1 MKKHTLLQR
10 LLPLAMLAAM
20 LLTAV
25 PAAAA
30 FRDTAGH
37 WAEKTLNEWQD
48 KGFIDGCGDG
58 SFQPDGTM
66 TRAELAKL
74 VNRTM
79 GFTAESEISFSDVT
93 ERDWFH
99 AEVAKA
105 VTAGY
110 AQGSG
115 GLFRPNQPVT
125 RAEAAAMLAR
135 AAGLAA
141 NEERADAFAD
151 AASIPARARGSVG
164 AAAEAGY
171 MTGYPNG
178 AFGALDP
185 ITRAEAVVTLDRV
198 RRSAQKTVIEQAGTT
213 LENETIPGDLV
224 IAESVGEGNVTLKN
238 VTVLGSVIVKGGG
251 ANSIY
256 FDNVRVGGTV
266 RLEKEGV
273 HLRLR
278 GDTALERV
286 EIGLPCRITRDS
298 TFKGTLG
305 ALVIDLEKTS
315 NQKIQIEVPAKLVE
329 LLSRANV
336 ALNADVET
344 LRIDRDAEGAQL
356 DIKRGVTVGELS
368 IDARVAL
375 TGSGLVVSLVVS
387 VSGVTVS
394 GSLTVEKTGTEGGAK
409 APTTSGGSSSGGSSG
424 GSYVSVKIV
433 TGAAAVPDVAVDYG
447 TSEADA
453 MGRLPGTITLNVTEN
468 GTAGTVEAAV
478 RWVLD
483 RAYSK
488 DPRMDTVYTATGT
501 VTIPDGYTYD
511 GTLTV
516 TASLTVTADPE
527 NVVVGISEVAGLEL
541 PYGAQESDV
550 QLPAQVT
557 VKIKNGDTERA
568 DVTWTLE
575 GEWASPGVNTFMG
588 TVDMPIDQYYNGERT
603 ADITT
608 TVTVV
613 ESGVTPKTKAV
624 VDHVPLRLTSIDYAS
639 TGELVL
645 AAARQGLPT
654 NVLLKCEDGSYIEV
668 AVRPDDW
675 EFTQTPYVPTSGKNQ
690 TVSFTENAALP
701 EGYAYDGGTSPV
713 RCYVEVKALNT
724 AALEGA
730 LAAAKTQLDTL
741 TEDQD
746 VALADSTKIYVAP
759 NGTRADSVPKGVKF
773 IELSQTATLKDAYAA
788 AQSKTVS
795 DFASQE
801 ECDQLARELQE
812 ASDAFAAIV
821 PNVGTLY
828 TNAMILEAVKNG
840 NVINPQYSSEFAYS
854 AEMQP
859 LRKDYTYWLYGSR
872 WTVPGSNVT
881 VSIDWSFSGDGAR
894 YLALA
899 PDGGRNHKGNWYSYG
914 VKVTGQPNEPKE
926 VRFIA
931 TVKDFYGNVIGTLGE
946 NGEYT
951 ATIGAPI
958 QVDTNADV
966 AAPKMTS
973 TIANNISLRV
983 PLTGSEYI
991 TGVDTSEITIKGN
1004 EDPTTAPLS
1013 INKAFLTAG
1022 EICTVNRYGLFVPVT
1037 ASCGTMALKPVQTNS
1052 DGTPKLNYSTGKIRI
1067 TIKPEA
1073 LTVNEAS
1080 GWYAPDE
1087 ALEYTA
1093 DVWCCNPA
1101 VTVMT
1106 QSASSG
1112 RNVTV
1117 QIEYAYRK
1125 FSGAVVY
1132 TPIDYRTNSERRTP
1146 GASAAEGE
1154 AYVHFG
1160 ADDWQDGLE
1169 KDCITCTKNVSL
1181 DLNRTYYVWCNFSG
1195 DSDGDLN
1202 TPGNWINTGMT
1213 IQ

>member
-20 LLTAV
+20 LLSAV

-37 WAEKTLNEWQD
+37 WAEKTLDEWQD
-48 KGFIDGCGDG
+48 EGLIDGYGDG
-58 SFQPDGTM
+58 SFQPNGTM
-66 TRAELAKL
+66 TRAEFIKL
-74 VNRTM
+74 VNRTL

-141 NEERADAFAD
+141 KEERADAFAD
-151 AASIPARARGSVG
+151 AASIPAWAKGSVG

-171 MTGYPNG
+171 MTGYPDG
-178 AFGALDP
+178 TFGALGS

-213 LENETIPGDLV
+213 LENETVLGDLV

-251 ANSIY
+251 ANSVY
-256 FDNVRVGGTV
+256 FDGVRVGGTV
-266 RLEKEGV
+266 RLQKVNV
-273 HLRLR
+273 HLRLI
-278 GDTALERV
+278 GNTALDRV
-286 EIGLPCRITRDS
+286 EIGLPCRITQDS
-298 TFKGTLG
+298 TFKGALG
-305 ALVIDLEKTS
+305 TLVIDLAKAS

-344 LRIDRDAEGAQL
+344 LQIGKDAEGTQL

-424 GSYVSVKIV
+424 GSYVPVKIV
-433 TGAAAVPDVAVDYG
+433 TGAEPVADVAVDYG

-453 MGRLPGTITLNVTEN
+453 MGRLPGTVTLNVTEN

-478 RWVLD
+478 RWALD
-483 RAYSK
+483 RAYSE

-516 TASLTVTADPE
+516 TASLTVTANPE
-527 NVVVGISEVAGLEL
+527 NVVVGILEVAGLEL

-557 VKIKNGDTERA
+557 VKIKNGHTERA
-568 DVTWTLE
+568 DVRWTLD
-575 GEWASPGVNTFMG
+575 GEWTSPGVNTFMG
-588 TVDMPIDQYYNGERT
+588 TVSMPPFQYYNGEMN
-603 ADITT
+603 ADIKT

-613 ESGVTPKTKAV
+613 ADGATPKTKAV
-624 VDHVPLRLTSIDYAS
+624 VDYVPLALTSIGYMRVE
-639 TGELVL
+639 TLVL
-645 AAARQGLPT
+645 EAARQRLPAD
-654 NVLLKCEDGSYIEV
+654 VLLRCEDDSYIEV
-668 AVRPDDW
+668 VVRPDDL
-675 EFTQTPYVPTSGKNQ
+675 EFTKLPYAPTPGENQ
-690 TVSFTENAALP
+690 TVSFTGNAALP
-701 EGYAYDGGTSPV
+701 AGYAYAGGTSPV
-713 RCYVEVKALNT
+713 RCHLEVKALDT
-724 AALEGA
+724 AALDSA

-741 TEDQD
+741 TDSEDA
-746 VALADSTKIYVAP
+746 ALADNAKILVAAD
-759 NGTRADSVPKGVKF
+759 GTTPDRVPKGVKF
-773 IELSQTATLKDAYAA
+773 IERSQTATLKDAYAA
-788 AQSKTVS
+788 AQSKQNSGSFT
-795 DFASQE
+795 SQT
-801 ECDQLARELQE
+801 ECDQTAQELQE

-828 TNAMILEAVKNG
+828 TNVMILEAVKNG
-840 NVINPQYSSEFAYS
+840 DAVNPQYSSEFAYS

-859 LRKDYTYWLYGSR
+859 LRKDYTYCLYGSS
-872 WTVPGSNVT
+872 WTVPDSDVT
-881 VSIDWSFSGDGAR
+881 VSIDWSFRGDGAQ

-899 PDGGRNHKGNWYSYG
+899 PDGGYDHNTYMHGYG
-914 VKVTGQPNEPKE
+914 VTVTRQPDEPTE
-926 VRFIA
+926 VRFVA

-946 NGEYT
+946 NGEY
-951 ATIGAPI
+951 AAIIGAPMRVSDDQPSAPRFASGANATGEI
-958 QVDTNADV
+958 YLNLEGAAAITAVDASKISIVGRQGDAAYPNIFQITGPRITGGAKSLNGVCLNASLSTAQLAQSVRPTGSGADPTHAV
-966 AAPKMTS
+966 GKVTVTIPKEALTLDGS
-973 TIANNISLRV
+973 KGWYLDADLTREVDIWLCNPQLSVNTQADTGGDTTHRNIS
-983 PLTGSEYI
+983 
-991 TGVDTSEITIKGN
+991 
-1004 EDPTTAPLS
+1004 
-1013 INKAFLTAG
+1013 
-1022 EICTVNRYGLFVPVT
+1022 VT
-1037 ASCGTMALKPVQTNS
+1037 AKYIGDAPVQVAYTQTSIEPDVNDPGKDANVRVWVTLLPSQAETGS
-1052 DGTPKLNYSTGKIRI
+1052 DGTKTYS
-1067 TIKPEA
+1067 
-1073 LTVNEAS
+1073 
-1080 GWYAPDE
+1080 
-1087 ALEYTA
+1087 
-1093 DVWCCNPA
+1093 
-1101 VTVMT
+1101 
-1106 QSASSG
+1106 
-1112 RNVTV
+1112 
-1117 QIEYAYRK
+1117 
-1125 FSGAVVY
+1125 VY
-1132 TPIDYRTNSERRTP
+1132 
-1146 GASAAEGE
+1146 
-1154 AYVHFG
+1154 
-1160 ADDWQDGLE
+1160 
-1169 KDCITCTKNVSL
+1169 NVSGFG
-1181 DLNRTYYVWCNFSG
+1181 DDGDYYVWCRAWEGAAGMWLYTYSFKVG
-1195 DSDGDLN
+1195 GQE
-1202 TPGNWINTGMT
+1202 TG
-1213 IQ
+1213 

>member
-20 LLTAV
+20 LLSAV

-37 WAEKTLNEWQD
+37 WAEKTLDEWQD
-48 KGFIDGCGDG
+48 EGLIDGYGDG
-58 SFQPDGTM
+58 SFQPNGTV
-66 TRAELAKL
+66 TRAEFAKL

-99 AEVAKA
+99 AEVARA
-105 VTAGY
+105 VAAGY
-110 AQGSG
+110 ARGSG

-141 NEERADAFAD
+141 KEERADAFAD
-151 AASIPARARGSVG
+151 AASIPAWARGSVG

-171 MTGYPNG
+171 MTGYPDG
-178 AFGALDP
+178 TFGALGS

-213 LENETIPGDLV
+213 LENETVLGDLV

-256 FDNVRVGGTV
+256 FDGVRVGGTV
-266 RLEKEGV
+266 RLQKVNV
-273 HLRLR
+273 HLRLI
-278 GDTALERV
+278 GNTALERV
-286 EIGLPCRITRDS
+286 EIGLPCRITQDS
-298 TFKGTLG
+298 TFKGALG
-305 ALVIDLEKTS
+305 ALVIDLAKESAKE
-315 NQKIQIEVPAKLVE
+315 IQIGVPAKRVE

-409 APTTSGGSSSGGSSG
+409 APTTSGGSSGGSSS
-424 GSYVSVKIV
+424 GSYVPVKIV

-453 MGRLPGTITLNVTEN
+453 MGRLPGTVTLNVTEN

-478 RWVLD
+478 RWALD
-483 RAYSK
+483 RAYSEA
-488 DPRMDTVYTATGT
+488 PRMDTVYTATGT

-516 TASLTVTADPE
+516 TASLTVTANPE
-527 NVVVGISEVAGLEL
+527 NVVVGILEVAGLEL

-557 VKIKNGDTERA
+557 VKIKNGHTERA
-568 DVTWTLE
+568 DVRWTLD
-575 GEWASPGVNTFMG
+575 GEWTSPGVNTFMG
-588 TVDMPIDQYYNGERT
+588 TVSMPPFQYYNGEMN
-603 ADITT
+603 ADIKT

-613 ESGVTPKTKAV
+613 ADGATPKTKAV
-624 VDHVPLRLTSIDYAS
+624 VDYVPLALTSIGYMRAE
-639 TGELVL
+639 TLVL
-645 AAARQGLPT
+645 EAARQRLPAD
-654 NVLLKCEDGSYIEV
+654 VLLRCEDDSYIEV
-668 AVRPDDW
+668 VVRPDDL
-675 EFTQTPYVPTSGKNQ
+675 EFTKLPYAPTPGENQ
-690 TVSFTENAALP
+690 TVSFTGNAALP
-701 EGYAYDGGTSPV
+701 AGYAYAGGTSPV
-713 RCYVEVKALNT
+713 RCHLEVKALDT
-724 AALEGA
+724 AALDNA

-741 TEDQD
+741 TDSEDA
-746 VALADSTKIYVAP
+746 ALADSEKIFVAA
-759 NGTRADSVPKGVKF
+759 NGVTADSVTKGVKF
-773 IELSQTATLKDAYAA
+773 IERSQTAALKDAYDA
-788 AQSKTVS
+788 AQSKQNSGSFT
-795 DFASQE
+795 SQT
-801 ECDQLARELQE
+801 ECDQTAQELQE

-840 NVINPQYSSEFAYS
+840 GAVNPQYNSEFAYS

-859 LRKDYTYWLYGSR
+859 LRKDYTYWLYRSS
-872 WTVPGSNVT
+872 WTVPDSNVM
-881 VSIDWSFSGDGAR
+881 VSIDWSVSGDGAQ
-894 YLALA
+894 YLAFA
-899 PDGGRNHKGNWYSYG
+899 PEGGHDHKNNMHSYG
-914 VKVTGQPNEPKE
+914 VTVMRQPDEPTE
-926 VRFIA
+926 VRFVA
-931 TVKDFYGNVIGTLGE
+931 TVKDYYGNEIGKLGE
-946 NGEYT
+946 NGEY
-951 ATIGAPI
+951 AAIIGAPI
-958 QVDTNADV
+958 RVDTSAPVV
-966 AAPKMTS
+966 APRITS
-973 TIANNISLRV
+973 VKNNDISVRV
-983 PLTGSEYI
+983 PLTGGVYI
-991 TGVDTSEITIKGN
+991 TGADTSLVAVQRIQHDVVSISN
-1004 EDPTTAPLS
+1004 ASMTANGS
-1013 INKAFLTAG
+1013 WTA
-1022 EICTVNRYGLFVPVT
+1022 NDYGLFLPVT
-1037 ASCGTMALKPVQTNS
+1037 ATCGAMEVKLAPVDSGGGVMN
-1052 DGTPKLNYSTGKIRI
+1052 LVYSVGQIKI
-1067 TIKPEA
+1067 TIPRGA
-1073 LTVNEAS
+1073 LTVDESS

-1106 QSASSG
+1106 QGASSG

-1117 QIEYAYRK
+1117 RIEYAYRK

-1132 TPIDYRTNSERRTP
+1132 TPIDYRTNSERSTP
-1146 GASAAEGE
+1146 DATAAEGE
-1154 AYVHFG
+1154 AYVLFG

-1169 KDCITCTKNVSL
+1169 RDCITCTKNVSL
-1181 DLNRTYYVWCNFSG
+1181 GLKQTYYVWCNFSG
-1195 DSDGDLN
+1195 DSYGDLN

>member
-20 LLTAV
+20 LLSAV
-25 PAAAA
+25 HAAAA

-37 WAEKTLNEWQD
+37 WAEKTLDEWQD
-48 KGFIDGCGDG
+48 EGLIDGYGDG
-58 SFQPDGTM
+58 SFQPNGTV
-66 TRAELAKL
+66 TRAEFAKL
-74 VNRTM
+74 VNRTL

-105 VTAGY
+105 VAAGY

-115 GLFRPNQPVT
+115 GLFRPNQPGP

-141 NEERADAFAD
+141 KEERADAFAD
-151 AASIPARARGSVG
+151 AASIPAWARGSVG

-171 MTGYPNG
+171 MTGYPDG
-178 AFGALDP
+178 TFGALGS

-213 LENETIPGDLV
+213 LENETVLGDLV

-256 FDNVRVGGTV
+256 FDGVRVGGTV
-266 RLEKEGV
+266 RLQKVNV
-273 HLRLR
+273 HLRLI
-278 GDTALERV
+278 GNTALERV
-286 EIGLPCRITRDS
+286 EIGLPCRITQDS
-298 TFKGTLG
+298 TFKGALG
-305 ALVIDLEKTS
+305 ALVIDLAKESAKE
-315 NQKIQIEVPAKLVE
+315 IQIGVPAKRVE

-409 APTTSGGSSSGGSSG
+409 APTTSGGSSGGSFG
-424 GSYVSVKIV
+424 GSYVPVKIV

-453 MGRLPGTITLNVTEN
+453 MGRLPGTVTLNVTEN

-478 RWVLD
+478 RWALD
-483 RAYSK
+483 RAYSE

-516 TASLTVTADPE
+516 TASLTVTANPE
-527 NVVVGISEVAGLEL
+527 NVVVGILEVAGLEL

-557 VKIKNGDTERA
+557 VKIKNGHTERA
-568 DVTWTLE
+568 DVRWTLD
-575 GEWASPGVNTFMG
+575 GEWTSPGVNTFMG
-588 TVDMPIDQYYNGERT
+588 TVSMPPFQYYNGEMN
-603 ADITT
+603 ADIKT

-613 ESGVTPKTKAV
+613 ADGATPKTKAV
-624 VDHVPLRLTSIDYAS
+624 VDYVPLALTSIGYMRAE
-639 TGELVL
+639 TLVL
-645 AAARQGLPT
+645 EAARQRLPAD
-654 NVLLKCEDGSYIEV
+654 VLLRCEDDSYMEV
-668 AVRPDDW
+668 VVRPDDLG
-675 EFTQTPYVPTSGKNQ
+675 FTKLPYAPTPGENQ
-690 TVSFTENAALP
+690 TVSFTGNAALP
-701 EGYAYDGGTSPV
+701 AGYAYAGGTSPV
-713 RCYVEVKALNT
+713 RCHLEVKALDT
-724 AALEGA
+724 AALDNA

-741 TEDQD
+741 TDSEDA
-746 VALADSTKIYVAP
+746 ALADSEKIFVAA
-759 NGTRADSVPKGVKF
+759 NGVTADSVTKGVKF
-773 IELSQTATLKDAYAA
+773 IERSQTAALEDAYTAA
-788 AQSKTVS
+788 RNKLAGEIFVSQAECGQTAQ
-795 DFASQE
+795 
-801 ECDQLARELQE
+801 ELQE

-840 NVINPQYSSEFAYS
+840 GAVNPQYSSEFAYS

-859 LRKDYTYWLYGSR
+859 LRKDYTYWLYGSS

-881 VSIDWSFSGDGAR
+881 VSIDWSVSGDGAQ
-894 YLALA
+894 YLAFA
-899 PDGGRNHKGNWYSYG
+899 PEGGRDHKNNMHSYG
-914 VKVTGQPNEPKE
+914 VTVTRQPDKPTE
-926 VRFIA
+926 VRFVA
-931 TVKDFYGNVIGTLGE
+931 TVKDFYGNEIGKLGE
-946 NGEYT
+946 NGEY
-951 ATIGAPI
+951 AAIIGAPI
-958 QVDTNADV
+958 RVDTSAPVV
-966 AAPKMTS
+966 APRITS
-973 TIANNISLRV
+973 SKNNDISVRV
-983 PLTGSEYI
+983 PLTGGVYI
-991 TGVDTSEITIKGN
+991 TGADTSLVAVQGIQN
-1004 EDPTTAPLS
+1004 EVVSISNASMTANGS
-1013 INKAFLTAG
+1013 WTA
-1022 EICTVNRYGLFVPVT
+1022 NDYGLFLPVT
-1037 ASCGTMALKPVQTNS
+1037 ATCGAMEVKLAPVDSGGGLMN
-1052 DGTPKLNYSTGKIRI
+1052 LVYSVGQIKI
-1067 TIKPEA
+1067 TIPRGA
-1073 LTVNEAS
+1073 LTVDESS

-1117 QIEYAYRK
+1117 RIEYAYRK

-1146 GASAAEGE
+1146 GATAAEGE

-1160 ADDWQDGLE
+1160 TDDWQDGLE
-1169 KDCITCTKNVSL
+1169 RDCITCTKNVSL

-1195 DSDGDLN
+1195 DSDGALN

>member
-20 LLTAV
+20 LLSAV

-37 WAEKTLNEWQD
+37 WAEKTLDEWQD
-48 KGFIDGCGDG
+48 EGLIDGYGDG
-58 SFQPDGTM
+58 SFQPNGTM
-66 TRAELAKL
+66 TRAEFAKL
-74 VNRTM
+74 VNRTL

-115 GLFRPNQPVT
+115 GLFHPNQPVT

-151 AASIPARARGSVG
+151 AASIPAWAKGSVG

-178 AFGALDP
+178 AFGALGS

-213 LENETIPGDLV
+213 LENETVLGDLV

-238 VTVLGSVIVKGGG
+238 VTVLGSVIIKGGG
-251 ANSIY
+251 ANSVY
-256 FDNVRVGGTV
+256 FDGVRVGGAV

-329 LLSRANV
+329 LASRASV
-336 ALNADVET
+336 SLNADVET
-344 LRIDRDAEGAQL
+344 LQIGKDAEGTQL
-356 DIKRGVTVGELS
+356 EVKRGASVGELTV
-368 IDARVAL
+368 DAKIKL
-375 TGSGLVVSLVVS
+375 TGDGAVISLVVS

-394 GSLTVEKTGTEGGAK
+394 GSLTVKKTETEGGAK
-409 APTTSGGSSSGGSSG
+409 APTISGGSSSGGSSG
-424 GSYVSVKIV
+424 GSYVPVKIV
-433 TGAAAVPDVAVDYG
+433 TGAAAVPDVAVDHG

-453 MGRLPGTITLNVTEN
+453 MGRLPGTVTLNVTEN

-478 RWVLD
+478 RWALD
-483 RAYSK
+483 QAYSE
-488 DPRMDTVYTATGT
+488 DPCMDTVYTATGT
-501 VTIPDGYTYD
+501 VTIPNGYTYD

-516 TASLTVTADPE
+516 TASLTVTANPE
-527 NVVVGISEVAGLEL
+527 NVVVGILEVAGLEL

-557 VKIKNGDTERA
+557 VKIKNGHTERA
-568 DVTWTLE
+568 DVRWTLD
-575 GEWASPGVNTFMG
+575 GEWTSPGVNTFTG
-588 TVDMPIDQYYNGERT
+588 TVSMPPLQYYNGEMN
-603 ADITT
+603 ADIKT

-613 ESGVTPKTKAV
+613 ESGATPKTKAV
-624 VDHVPLRLTSIDYAS
+624 VDYVPLALTSIGYMRAE
-639 TGELVL
+639 TLVL
-645 AAARQGLPT
+645 EAARQGLPT

-713 RCYVEVKALNT
+713 RCYVEVKALDT
-724 AALEGA
+724 AALDSA

-741 TEDQD
+741 TDSEDA
-746 VALADSTKIYVAP
+746 ALADSEKIFVAA
-759 NGTRADSVPKGVKF
+759 NGVTADSVTKGVKF
-773 IELSQTATLKDAYAA
+773 IERSQIATLKDAYTA
-788 AQSKTVS
+788 AQSKQNSGNFT
-795 DFASQE
+795 SQT
-801 ECDQLARELQE
+801 ECDQTAQELQE
-812 ASDAFAAIV
+812 ASDAFAAIE

-840 NVINPQYSSEFAYS
+840 GAVNPQYSSEFAYS

-859 LRKDYTYWLYGSR
+859 LRNGYTYSLYGSS
-872 WTVPGSNVT
+872 WTVPDSDVT
-881 VSIDWSFSGDGAR
+881 VSIDWSFRGDGAQ

-899 PDGGRNHKGNWYSYG
+899 PDGGYDHNNYMHGYG

-931 TVKDFYGNVIGTLGE
+931 TVKGFYGNVIGTLGE
-946 NGEYT
+946 NGEY
-951 ATIGAPI
+951 AAIIGAPMRLSDDQPSAPRFASGANATGEI
-958 QVDTNADV
+958 YLNLEGAAAITAVDASKISIVGRQGDAAYPNIFQITGPRITGGAKSLNGVCLNASLSTAQLAQSVCPTGSGADPTHAV
-966 AAPKMTS
+966 GKVTVTIPKEALTLDGS
-973 TIANNISLRV
+973 KGWYLDADLTREVDIWLCNPQLSVNTQADTGGDTTRRNIS
-983 PLTGSEYI
+983 
-991 TGVDTSEITIKGN
+991 
-1004 EDPTTAPLS
+1004 
-1013 INKAFLTAG
+1013 
-1022 EICTVNRYGLFVPVT
+1022 VT
-1037 ASCGTMALKPVQTNS
+1037 AKYVGSAPVQVAYTQTSIEPDVNDPGKDANVRVWVTLLPSQAETGS
-1052 DGTPKLNYSTGKIRI
+1052 DGTKTYS
-1067 TIKPEA
+1067 
-1073 LTVNEAS
+1073 VNS
-1080 GWYAPDE
+1080 VKG
-1087 ALEYTA
+1087 
-1093 DVWCCNPA
+1093 
-1101 VTVMT
+1101 
-1106 QSASSG
+1106 
-1112 RNVTV
+1112 
-1117 QIEYAYRK
+1117 
-1125 FSGAVVY
+1125 
-1132 TPIDYRTNSERRTP
+1132 
-1146 GASAAEGE
+1146 
-1154 AYVHFG
+1154 FG
-1160 ADDWQDGLE
+1160 NDG
-1169 KDCITCTKNVSL
+1169 D
-1181 DLNRTYYVWCNFSG
+1181 YYVWCRAWE
-1195 DSDGDLN
+1195 
-1202 TPGNWINTGMT
+1202 GNAGIWLYTGSFEVGGQET
-1213 IQ
+1213 G

>member
-10 LLPLAMLAAM
+10 LLPLAMLGAM

-30 FRDTAGH
+30 FHDTAGH

-48 KGFIDGCGDG
+48 KGLIDGYGDG
-58 SFQPDGTM
+58 SFQPNGTV
-66 TRAELAKL
+66 TRAEFIKL
-74 VNRTM
+74 VNRTL
-79 GFTAESEISFSDVT
+79 GITAESEISFSDVT

-125 RAEAAAMLAR
+125 RAEAATMLAR

-151 AASIPARARGSVG
+151 AAAIPAWARGSVG

-171 MTGYPNG
+171 MTGYPDG
-178 AFGALDP
+178 TFGALDP

-198 RRSAQKTVIEQAGTT
+198 RASRQETVIEKAGTT

-238 VTVLGSVIVKGGG
+238 VTVFGSVIVKGGG
-251 ANSIY
+251 ANSVY
-256 FDNVRVGGTV
+256 FDGVRVGGAV

-286 EIGLPCRITRDS
+286 EIGLPCRITQDS
-298 TFKGTLG
+298 TFQGALG

-424 GSYVSVKIV
+424 GSSAPVRIV
-433 TGAAAVPDVAVDYG
+433 TGAAAVPDVTVDHG

-453 MGRLPGTITLNVTEN
+453 MRRFPASVTLNVTEN
-468 GTAGTVEAAV
+468 GAAGTVEAAV
-478 RWVLD
+478 RWALD
-483 RAYSK
+483 KAYSEE
-488 DPRMDTVYTATGT
+488 PRMDTVYTATGT

-527 NVVVGISEVAGLEL
+527 NVVVGILEVAGLEL
-541 PYGAQESDV
+541 PYGAAEGDV
-550 QLPAQVT
+550 QLPTQVT
-557 VKIKNGDTERA
+557 VEIKNGHTERA
-568 DVTWTLE
+568 DVRWTLD
-575 GEWASPGVNTFMG
+575 GEWTSPGVNTFTG
-588 TVDMPIDQYYNGERT
+588 TVSMPPLQYYNGEMN
-603 ADITT
+603 ADIKT

-613 ESGVTPKTKAV
+613 ADGATPKTKAV
-624 VDHVPLRLTSIDYAS
+624 VDYVPLALTSIGYMRAE
-639 TGELVL
+639 TLVL
-645 AAARQGLPT
+645 EAARQRLPAD
-654 NVLLKCEDGSYIEV
+654 VLLWCEDDSYIEV
-668 AVRPDDW
+668 VVRPDDL
-675 EFTQTPYVPTSGKNQ
+675 EFTKLPYAPTPGENQ
-690 TVSFTENAALP
+690 TVSFTGNAALP
-701 EGYAYDGGTSPV
+701 AGYAYAGGTSPV
-713 RCYVEVKALNT
+713 RCHLEVKALDT

-741 TEDQD
+741 TDSEDA
-746 VALADSTKIYVAP
+746 ALADSEKIFVAA
-759 NGTRADSVPKGVKF
+759 NGMTADSVTKGVKF
-773 IELSQTATLKDAYAA
+773 VELSQTATLKDAYDA
-788 AQSKTVS
+788 AQSKQNSGSFT
-795 DFASQE
+795 SQT
-801 ECDQLARELQE
+801 ECDQTAQELQE

-840 NVINPQYSSEFAYS
+840 GAVNPQYSSEFAYS

-859 LRKDYTYWLYGSR
+859 LRNGYTYSLYGSC
-872 WTVPGSNVT
+872 WTVPDSDVT
-881 VSIDWSFSGDGAR
+881 VSIDWSFRGDGAQ

-899 PDGGRNHKGNWYSYG
+899 PDGGYDHNNYMHGYG
-914 VKVTGQPNEPKE
+914 VTVMRQLDEPTE
-926 VRFIA
+926 VRFVA
-931 TVKDFYGNVIGTLGE
+931 TVKDYYGRVIGKLGE

-951 ATIGAPI
+951 ATIGAPMRLSDDQPSAPRFASGANATGEI
-958 QVDTNADV
+958 YLNLEGAAAITAVDASKISIVGRQGDAAYPNIFQITGPRITGGAKSLNGVCLNASL
-966 AAPKMTS
+966 S
-973 TIANNISLRV
+973 TAQLAQSVR
-983 PLTGSEYI
+983 PTGS
-991 TGVDTSEITIKGN
+991 GA
-1004 EDPTTAPLS
+1004 DPTHAVG
-1013 INKAFLTAG
+1013 KV
-1022 EICTVNRYGLFVPVT
+1022 TVT
-1037 ASCGTMALKPVQTNS
+1037 I
-1052 DGTPKLNYSTGKIRI
+1052 PK
-1067 TIKPEA
+1067 EA
-1073 LTVNEAS
+1073 LTLDGS
-1080 GWYAPDE
+1080 KGWYLD
-1087 ALEYTA
+1087 A
-1093 DVWCCNPA
+1093 DLTREVDIWLCNPQLSVNTQTA
-1101 VTVMT
+1101 TDRDATHRNISVTAKYIGDAPVQVAYT
-1106 QSASSG
+1106 QTSIEPDVNDPGKDA
-1112 RNVTV
+1112 NVRVWVTLLPS
-1117 QIEYAYRK
+1117 QAETGPDGTKTY
-1125 FSGAVVY
+1125 SVY
-1132 TPIDYRTNSERRTP
+1132 
-1146 GASAAEGE
+1146 
-1154 AYVHFG
+1154 
-1160 ADDWQDGLE
+1160 
-1169 KDCITCTKNVSL
+1169 NVSGFG
-1181 DLNRTYYVWCNFSG
+1181 DDGDYYVWCRAWEGAAGMWLYTYSFKVG
-1195 DSDGDLN
+1195 GQE
-1202 TPGNWINTGMT
+1202 TG
-1213 IQ
+1213 

>member
-1 MKKHTLLQR
+1 MEKHTLLQR

-20 LLTAV
+20 LLSAV
-25 PAAAA
+25 PAAAV

-37 WAEKTLNEWQD
+37 WAEKTLDEWQD
-48 KGFIDGCGDG
+48 EGLIDGYGDG
-58 SFQPDGTM
+58 SFQPNGTV
-66 TRAELAKL
+66 TRAEFAKL
-74 VNRTM
+74 VNRTL

-99 AEVAKA
+99 AEVARA
-105 VTAGY
+105 VAAGY

-115 GLFRPNQPVT
+115 GMFRPNQPVT

-151 AASIPARARGSVG
+151 AAPIPAWARGSVG

-171 MTGYPNG
+171 MTGYPDG

-213 LENETIPGDLV
+213 LENETVLGDLV

-251 ANSIY
+251 ANSVY
-256 FDNVRVGGTV
+256 FDGVRVGGAV

-278 GDTALERV
+278 GDTALGRV

-298 TFKGTLG
+298 TFEGALG
-305 ALVIDLEKTS
+305 ALVIDLAKASAKE
-315 NQKIQIEVPAKLVE
+315 IQIEVPAKRVE

-409 APTTSGGSSSGGSSG
+409 APTTSGSSSGGSSG
-424 GSYVSVKIV
+424 GSYVPVKIV

-453 MGRLPGTITLNVTEN
+453 MGRLPGTVTLNVTEN

-478 RWVLD
+478 RWTLD
-483 RAYSK
+483 RAYSE

-527 NVVVGISEVAGLEL
+527 NVVGILEVAGLEL

-557 VKIKNGDTERA
+557 VKIKNGHTERA
-568 DVTWTLE
+568 DVRWTLD
-575 GEWASPGVNTFMG
+575 GEWTSPGVNTFMG
-588 TVDMPIDQYYNGERT
+588 TVSMPPFQYYNGEMN
-603 ADITT
+603 ADIKT

-613 ESGVTPKTKAV
+613 ADGATPKTKAV
-624 VDHVPLRLTSIDYAS
+624 VDYVPLALTSIGYMRAE
-639 TGELVL
+639 TLVL
-645 AAARQGLPT
+645 EAARQRLPAD
-654 NVLLKCEDGSYIEV
+654 VLLRCEDDSYIEV
-668 AVRPDDW
+668 VVRPDDL
-675 EFTQTPYVPTSGKNQ
+675 EFTKLPYAPTPGENQ
-690 TVSFTENAALP
+690 TVSFTGNAALP
-701 EGYAYDGGTSPV
+701 AGYAYAGGTSPV
-713 RCYVEVKALNT
+713 RCHLEVKALDT
-724 AALEGA
+724 AALDSA

-741 TEDQD
+741 TDSEDA
-746 VALADSTKIYVAP
+746 ALADNAKILVAAD
-759 NGTRADSVPKGVKF
+759 GTTPDRVPKGVKF
-773 IELSQTATLKDAYAA
+773 IERSQTATLKDAYAA
-788 AQSKTVS
+788 AQSKQNSGNFT
-795 DFASQE
+795 SQT
-801 ECDQLARELQE
+801 ECGQTAQELQE
-812 ASDAFAAIV
+812 ASDTFAAIV

-840 NVINPQYSSEFAYS
+840 DAVNPQYSSEFAYS

-859 LRKDYTYWLYGSR
+859 LRKDYTYWLYRSG
-872 WTVPGSNVT
+872 WTVPDSGVT
-881 VSIDWSFSGDGAR
+881 VSIDWSVSGDGAQ
-894 YLALA
+894 YLAFA
-899 PDGGRNHKGNWYSYG
+899 PEGGRDHKNNMHSYG
-914 VKVTGQPNEPKE
+914 VTVMRQPDEPAE
-926 VRFIA
+926 VRFVA
-931 TVKDFYGNVIGTLGE
+931 TVKDYYGNEIGKLGE
-946 NGEYT
+946 NGEY
-951 ATIGAPI
+951 AAIIGAPI
-958 QVDTNADV
+958 RVDTSAPVV
-966 AAPKMTS
+966 APRITS
-973 TIANNISLRV
+973 VKNNDISVRV
-983 PLTGSEYI
+983 PLTGGVYI
-991 TGVDTSEITIKGN
+991 TGADTSLIAVQGIQN
-1004 EDPTTAPLS
+1004 EVVSISNASMTANGS
-1013 INKAFLTAG
+1013 WTA
-1022 EICTVNRYGLFVPVT
+1022 NDYGLFLPVT
-1037 ASCGTMALKPVQTNS
+1037 ATCGAMGMKLAPVDSGGGLMN
-1052 DGTPKLNYSTGKIRI
+1052 LVYSVGQIKI
-1067 TIKPEA
+1067 TIPRGA
-1073 LTVNEAS
+1073 LTVDESS

-1117 QIEYAYRK
+1117 RIEYAYRK

-1132 TPIDYRTNSERRTP
+1132 TPIDYRTNSERSTP
-1146 GASAAEGE
+1146 GATAAEGE
-1154 AYVHFG
+1154 AYVLFG
-1160 ADDWQDGLE
+1160 TDDWQDGLE
-1169 KDCITCTKNVSL
+1169 RDCITCTKNVSL

>member
-20 LLTAV
+20 LLSAV

-37 WAEKTLNEWQD
+37 WAEKTLDEWQD
-48 KGFIDGCGDG
+48 EGLIDGYGDG
-58 SFQPDGTM
+58 SFQPNGTV
-66 TRAELAKL
+66 TRAEFIKL
-74 VNRTM
+74 VNRTL

-125 RAEAAAMLAR
+125 RAEAATMLAR

-151 AASIPARARGSVG
+151 AASIPAWAKGSVG

-171 MTGYPNG
+171 MTGYPDG
-178 AFGALDP
+178 TFGALGS

-198 RRSAQKTVIEQAGTT
+198 RASRQETVIEKAGTT
-213 LENETIPGDLV
+213 LENETVLGDLV

-238 VTVLGSVIVKGGG
+238 VTVLGSVIIKGGG
-251 ANSIY
+251 ANSVY
-256 FDNVRVGGTV
+256 FDGVRVGGAV

-298 TFKGTLG
+298 TFKGTLD

-344 LRIDRDAEGAQL
+344 LQIDKDAEGAQL
-356 DIKRGVTVGELS
+356 DIRRGVTVGELS

-394 GSLTVEKTGTEGGAK
+394 STLTVKKTETEGGAK
-409 APTTSGGSSSGGSSG
+409 APTTSGSSSSGGSSG
-424 GSYVSVKIV
+424 GSYVPVRIV
-433 TGAAAVPDVAVDYG
+433 TGAAAVPDVTVPHG

-453 MGRLPGTITLNVTEN
+453 MGRLPGTVTLNVTEN
-468 GTAGTVEAAV
+468 GAAGTVEAAV
-478 RWVLD
+478 RWALD

-488 DPRMDTVYTATGT
+488 DPCMDTVYTATGT

-527 NVVVGISEVAGLEL
+527 NVVVGILEVAGLEL

-550 QLPAQVT
+550 QLPVQVT
-557 VKIKNGDTERA
+557 VEIKNGDTERA

-713 RCYVEVKALNT
+713 RCYVEVKALDT

-741 TEDQD
+741 TDSEDA
-746 VALADSTKIYVAP
+746 ALADSEKIFVAA
-759 NGTRADSVPKGVKF
+759 NGVTADSVTKGVKF
-773 IELSQTATLKDAYAA
+773 VEQGRVDALDSAYSAA
-788 AQSKTVS
+788 WSKQSG
-795 DFASQE
+795 DAFASQA
-801 ECDQLARELQE
+801 ECDSLTQNLQAKTAALEDAVQTGTNVNARAYVKSMVE
-812 ASDAFAAIV
+812 DALSADRNPDA
-821 PNVGTLY
+821 PY
-828 TNAMILEAVKNG
+828 HSVK
-840 NVINPQYSSEFAYS
+840 
-854 AEMQP
+854 QP
-859 LRKDYTYWLYGSR
+859 LKEGSFYSLFHFIGMSL
-872 WTVPGSNVT
+872 PGSDMVLS
-881 VSIDWSFSGDGAR
+881 SISWSAKGDGADLVDIGTGVGSNPDA
-894 YLALA
+894 YGAKITSA
-899 PDGGRNHKGNWYSYG
+899 PA
-914 VKVTGQPNEPKE
+914 EPKSVTFVAE
-926 VRFIA
+926 AVCTHQTDPSKAF
-931 TVKDFYGNVIGTLGE
+931 TFTF
-946 NGEYT
+946 EYT
-951 ATIGAPI
+951 AIIGAPI
-958 QVDTNADV
+958 SLSSNKAGAPLFASGTDSTGEIFINLNGVEAIEAVKASEISIAGQSGDAARPGIFQINKPAIKGGRPSTYGVCLDAVLTTAQLSAAQNFPISSGSNTDLAHVTGIVTVTIPKGALTLKEETGWYFPDADLTQEV
-966 AAPKMTS
+966 EIWLVNPQLGVNTQMVIDGDRAKR
-973 TIANNISLRV
+973 NISVTAKYIGDAPVQVAYTKTNTAPDVNHPENDDNVRV
-983 PLTGSEYI
+983 WVTLLPSQAATGSDGEKIYSVNNVSGFGEAGEYYI
-991 TGVDTSEITIKGN
+991 WCRAWGGATGVWLDTKG
-1004 EDPTTAPLS
+1004 S
-1013 INKAFLTAG
+1013 
-1022 EICTVNRYGLFVPVT
+1022 FVV
-1037 ASCGTMALKPVQTNS
+1037 
-1052 DGTPKLNYSTGKIRI
+1052 D
-1067 TIKPEA
+1067 
-1073 LTVNEAS
+1073 
-1080 GWYAPDE
+1080 
-1087 ALEYTA
+1087 
-1093 DVWCCNPA
+1093 
-1101 VTVMT
+1101 
-1106 QSASSG
+1106 
-1112 RNVTV
+1112 
-1117 QIEYAYRK
+1117 
-1125 FSGAVVY
+1125 
-1132 TPIDYRTNSERRTP
+1132 
-1146 GASAAEGE
+1146 
-1154 AYVHFG
+1154 
-1160 ADDWQDGLE
+1160 
-1169 KDCITCTKNVSL
+1169 
-1181 DLNRTYYVWCNFSG
+1181 
-1195 DSDGDLN
+1195 
-1202 TPGNWINTGMT
+1202 
-1213 IQ
+1213 

>member
-20 LLTAV
+20 LLSAV

-37 WAEKTLNEWQD
+37 WAEKTLDEWQD
-48 KGFIDGCGDG
+48 EGLIDGYGDG
-58 SFQPDGTM
+58 SFQPNGTM
-66 TRAELAKL
+66 TRAEFAKL

-99 AEVAKA
+99 AEVARA
-105 VTAGY
+105 VAAGY

-125 RAEAAAMLAR
+125 RAEAATMLAR

-151 AASIPARARGSVG
+151 AASIPTWARGSVG

-178 AFGALDP
+178 AFGALGS

-213 LENETIPGDLV
+213 LKNETVLGDLV

-251 ANSIY
+251 ANSVY
-256 FDNVRVGGTV
+256 FDGVRVGGAV

-298 TFKGTLG
+298 TFEGALG
-305 ALVIDLEKTS
+305 ALVIDLAKESAKE
-315 NQKIQIEVPAKLVE
+315 IQIEVPAKRVE
-329 LLSRANV
+329 LLSRTNV

-356 DIKRGVTVGELS
+356 DIKRGVMVGELS

-394 GSLTVEKTGTEGGAK
+394 GSLTVEKTGTEDGAK
-409 APTTSGGSSSGGSSG
+409 APTTSGGS
-424 GSYVSVKIV
+424 YVPVKIV

-453 MGRLPGTITLNVTEN
+453 MGRLPGTVTLNVTEN

-478 RWVLD
+478 RWALD
-483 RAYSK
+483 RAYSE

-501 VTIPDGYTYD
+501 VTIPDGCTYD

-516 TASLTVTADPE
+516 TASLTVTANPE
-527 NVVVGISEVAGLEL
+527 NVVVGILEVAGLEL

-557 VKIKNGDTERA
+557 VKIKNGHTERA
-568 DVTWTLE
+568 DVRWTLD
-575 GEWASPGVNTFMG
+575 GEWTSPGVNTFTG
-588 TVDMPIDQYYNGERT
+588 TVSMPPLQYYNGEMN
-603 ADITT
+603 ADIKT

-613 ESGVTPKTKAV
+613 ADGATPKTKAV
-624 VDHVPLRLTSIDYAS
+624 VDFVPLALTSIGYMRAE
-639 TGELVL
+639 TLVL
-645 AAARQGLPT
+645 EAARQRLPAD
-654 NVLLKCEDGSYIEV
+654 VLLRCEDDSYIEV
-668 AVRPDDW
+668 VVRPDDL
-675 EFTQTPYVPTSGKNQ
+675 EFTKLPYAPTPGENQ
-690 TVSFTENAALP
+690 TVSFTGNAALP
-701 EGYAYDGGTSPV
+701 AGYAYAGGTSPV
-713 RCYVEVKALNT
+713 RCHLEVKALDT
-724 AALEGA
+724 AALNGA

-741 TEDQD
+741 TEDES
-746 VALADSTKIYVAP
+746 VALADSEKIFVAA
-759 NGTRADSVPKGVKF
+759 NGVTADSVTKGVKF
-773 IELSQTATLKDAYAA
+773 IERSQTATLKDAYAA
-788 AQSKTVS
+788 AQSKNNS
-795 DFASQE
+795 DTFASQA
-801 ECDQLARELQE
+801 ECDQTAQELQE

-840 NVINPQYSSEFAYS
+840 GAVNPQYSSEFAYS

-859 LRKDYTYWLYGSR
+859 LRKDYTYCLYGSSR
-872 WTVPGSNVT
+872 AV
-881 VSIDWSFSGDGAR
+881 
-894 YLALA
+894 YLCTTL
-899 PDGGRNHKGNWYSYG
+899 
-914 VKVTGQPNEPKE
+914 
-926 VRFIA
+926 
-931 TVKDFYGNVIGTLGE
+931 DF
-946 NGEYT
+946 
-951 ATIGAPI
+951 
-958 QVDTNADV
+958 
-966 AAPKMTS
+966 
-973 TIANNISLRV
+973 
-983 PLTGSEYI
+983 PL
-991 TGVDTSEITIKGN
+991 
-1004 EDPTTAPLS
+1004 
-1013 INKAFLTAG
+1013 
-1022 EICTVNRYGLFVPVT
+1022 C
-1037 ASCGTMALKPVQTNS
+1037 
-1052 DGTPKLNYSTGKIRI
+1052 
-1067 TIKPEA
+1067 
-1073 LTVNEAS
+1073 
-1080 GWYAPDE
+1080 
-1087 ALEYTA
+1087 
-1093 DVWCCNPA
+1093 
-1101 VTVMT
+1101 
-1106 QSASSG
+1106 
-1112 RNVTV
+1112 
-1117 QIEYAYRK
+1117 
-1125 FSGAVVY
+1125 
-1132 TPIDYRTNSERRTP
+1132 
-1146 GASAAEGE
+1146 
-1154 AYVHFG
+1154 
-1160 ADDWQDGLE
+1160 
-1169 KDCITCTKNVSL
+1169 
-1181 DLNRTYYVWCNFSG
+1181 
-1195 DSDGDLN
+1195 
-1202 TPGNWINTGMT
+1202 
-1213 IQ
+1213 

>member
-20 LLTAV
+20 LLSAV

-37 WAEKTLNEWQD
+37 WAEKKLDEWQD
-48 KGFIDGCGDG
+48 EGLIDGYGDG
-58 SFQPDGTM
+58 SFQPNGTV
-66 TRAELAKL
+66 TRAEFIKL

-115 GLFRPNQPVT
+115 GLFHPNQPVT

-151 AASIPARARGSVG
+151 AASIPAWAKGSVG

-171 MTGYPNG
+171 MTGYPDG
-178 AFGALDP
+178 TFGALGS

-213 LENETIPGDLV
+213 LENKTVLGDLV

-251 ANSIY
+251 ANSVY
-256 FDNVRVGGTV
+256 FDGVRVGGAV

-298 TFKGTLG
+298 TFEGALG
-305 ALVIDLEKTS
+305 ALVIDLVKESAKE
-315 NQKIQIEVPAKLVE
+315 IQIEVPAKRVE

-424 GSYVSVKIV
+424 GSYVPVKIV

-453 MGRLPGTITLNVTEN
+453 MGRLPGTVTLNVTEN
-468 GTAGTVEAAV
+468 STAGTVEAAV
-478 RWVLD
+478 RWALD
-483 RAYSK
+483 RAYSE

-516 TASLTVTADPE
+516 TASLTVTANPE
-527 NVVVGISEVAGLEL
+527 NVVVGILEVAGLEL

-557 VKIKNGDTERA
+557 VKIKNGHTERA
-568 DVTWTLE
+568 DVRWTLD
-575 GEWASPGVNTFMG
+575 GEWTSPGVNTFVG
-588 TVDMPIDQYYNGERT
+588 TVSMPPFQYYNGEMN
-603 ADITT
+603 ADIKT

-613 ESGVTPKTKAV
+613 ADGATPKTKAV
-624 VDHVPLRLTSIDYAS
+624 VDYVPLALTSIGYMRAE
-639 TGELVL
+639 TLVL
-645 AAARQGLPT
+645 EAARQRLPAD
-654 NVLLKCEDGSYIEV
+654 VLLRCEDDSYIEV
-668 AVRPDDW
+668 VVRPDDL
-675 EFTQTPYVPTSGKNQ
+675 EFTKLPYAPTPGENQ
-690 TVSFTENAALP
+690 TVAFTGNAALP
-701 EGYAYDGGTSPV
+701 AGYAYAGGTSPV
-713 RCYVEVKALNT
+713 RCHLEVKALDT
-724 AALEGA
+724 AALDSA

-741 TEDQD
+741 TDSEDA
-746 VALADSTKIYVAP
+746 ALADSEKIFVAA
-759 NGTRADSVPKGVKF
+759 NGVTADSVTKGVKF
-773 IELSQTATLKDAYAA
+773 VELSQTATLKDAYDA
-788 AQSKTVS
+788 AQSKQNSGSFT
-795 DFASQE
+795 SQT
-801 ECDQLARELQE
+801 ECDRTAQELQE

-840 NVINPQYSSEFAYS
+840 GAVNPQYSSEFAYS
-854 AEMQP
+854 AEIQP
-859 LRKDYTYWLYGSR
+859 LRKDYTYWLYGSS

-899 PDGGRNHKGNWYSYG
+899 PDGGRNHKGNWYGYG

-931 TVKDFYGNVIGTLGE
+931 TVKDFYENEIGKLGE

-951 ATIGAPI
+951 AIIGAPI
-958 QVDTNADV
+958 SLSDDQPSAPRFASGANATGEIYLNLEGAAAITAVDASKISIVGRQGDAAYPNIFQITGPRITGGAKSLNGVCLNASLSTAQLAQSVRPTGSGADPTHAVGKVTVTIPKEALTLDGSKGWYLDADLTRDV
-966 AAPKMTS
+966 DIWLCNPQLSVNTQTATDRDATHR
-973 TIANNISLRV
+973 NIS
-983 PLTGSEYI
+983 
-991 TGVDTSEITIKGN
+991 
-1004 EDPTTAPLS
+1004 
-1013 INKAFLTAG
+1013 
-1022 EICTVNRYGLFVPVT
+1022 VT
-1037 ASCGTMALKPVQTNS
+1037 AKYIGDAPVQVAYTQTSIEPDVNDPGKDANVRVWVTLLPSQAETGS
-1052 DGTPKLNYSTGKIRI
+1052 DGTKTYS
-1067 TIKPEA
+1067 
-1073 LTVNEAS
+1073 
-1080 GWYAPDE
+1080 
-1087 ALEYTA
+1087 
-1093 DVWCCNPA
+1093 
-1101 VTVMT
+1101 
-1106 QSASSG
+1106 
-1112 RNVTV
+1112 
-1117 QIEYAYRK
+1117 
-1125 FSGAVVY
+1125 VY
-1132 TPIDYRTNSERRTP
+1132 
-1146 GASAAEGE
+1146 
-1154 AYVHFG
+1154 
-1160 ADDWQDGLE
+1160 
-1169 KDCITCTKNVSL
+1169 NVSGFG
-1181 DLNRTYYVWCNFSG
+1181 DDGDYYVWCRAWEGAAGMWLYTYSFKVG
-1195 DSDGDLN
+1195 GQE
-1202 TPGNWINTGMT
+1202 TG
-1213 IQ
+1213 

>member
-20 LLTAV
+20 LLSAV
-25 PAAAA
+25 HAAAA

-37 WAEKTLNEWQD
+37 WAEKTLDEWQD
-48 KGFIDGCGDG
+48 EGLIDGYGDG
-58 SFQPDGTM
+58 SFQPNGTV
-66 TRAELAKL
+66 TRAEFAKL
-74 VNRTM
+74 VNRTL

-105 VTAGY
+105 VAAGY

-141 NEERADAFAD
+141 KEERADAFAD
-151 AASIPARARGSVG
+151 AASIPAWARGSVG

-171 MTGYPNG
+171 MTGYPDG
-178 AFGALDP
+178 TFGALGS

-213 LENETIPGDLV
+213 LENETVLGDLV

-256 FDNVRVGGTV
+256 FDGVRVGGTV
-266 RLEKEGV
+266 RLQKVNV
-273 HLRLR
+273 HLRLI
-278 GDTALERV
+278 GNTALERV
-286 EIGLPCRITRDS
+286 EIGLPCRITQDS
-298 TFKGTLG
+298 TFKGALG
-305 ALVIDLEKTS
+305 ALVIDLAKESAKE
-315 NQKIQIEVPAKLVE
+315 IQIGVPAKRVE

-368 IDARVAL
+368 IDARVAQ

-409 APTTSGGSSSGGSSG
+409 APTTSGGSSGGSFG
-424 GSYVSVKIV
+424 GSYVPVKIV

-453 MGRLPGTITLNVTEN
+453 MGRLPGTVTLNVTEN

-478 RWVLD
+478 RWALD
-483 RAYSK
+483 RAYSE

-516 TASLTVTADPE
+516 TASLTVTANPE
-527 NVVVGISEVAGLEL
+527 NVVVGILEVAGLEL

-557 VKIKNGDTERA
+557 VKIKNGHTERA
-568 DVTWTLE
+568 DVRWTLD
-575 GEWASPGVNTFMG
+575 GEWTSPGVNTFMG
-588 TVDMPIDQYYNGERT
+588 TVSMPPFQYYNGEMN
-603 ADITT
+603 ADIKT

-613 ESGVTPKTKAV
+613 ADGATPKTKAV
-624 VDHVPLRLTSIDYAS
+624 VDYVPLALTSIGYMRAE
-639 TGELVL
+639 TLVL
-645 AAARQGLPT
+645 EAARQRLPAD
-654 NVLLKCEDGSYIEV
+654 VLLRCEDDSYMEV
-668 AVRPDDW
+668 VVRPDDLG
-675 EFTQTPYVPTSGKNQ
+675 FTKLPYAPTPGENQ
-690 TVSFTENAALP
+690 TVSFTGNAALP
-701 EGYAYDGGTSPV
+701 AGYAYAGGTSPV
-713 RCYVEVKALNT
+713 RCHLEVKALDT
-724 AALEGA
+724 AALDNA

-741 TEDQD
+741 TDSEDA
-746 VALADSTKIYVAP
+746 ALADSEKIFVAA
-759 NGTRADSVPKGVKF
+759 NGMTADSVTKGVKF
-773 IELSQTATLKDAYAA
+773 IERSQTAALEDAYTAA
-788 AQSKTVS
+788 RNKLAGEIFVSQAECGQTAQ
-795 DFASQE
+795 
-801 ECDQLARELQE
+801 ELQE

-840 NVINPQYSSEFAYS
+840 GAVNPQYSSEFAYS

-859 LRKDYTYWLYGSR
+859 LRKDYTYWLYGSS

-881 VSIDWSFSGDGAR
+881 VSIDWSVSGDGAQ
-894 YLALA
+894 YLAFA
-899 PDGGRNHKGNWYSYG
+899 PEGGRDHKNNMHSYG
-914 VKVTGQPNEPKE
+914 VTVTRQPDKPTE
-926 VRFIA
+926 VRFVA
-931 TVKDFYGNVIGTLGE
+931 TVKDFYGNEIGKLGE
-946 NGEYT
+946 NGEY
-951 ATIGAPI
+951 AAIIGAPI
-958 QVDTNADV
+958 RVDTSAPVV
-966 AAPKMTS
+966 APRITS
-973 TIANNISLRV
+973 SKNNDISVRV
-983 PLTGSEYI
+983 PLTGGVYI
-991 TGVDTSEITIKGN
+991 TGADTSLVAVQGIQN
-1004 EDPTTAPLS
+1004 EVVSISNASMTANGS
-1013 INKAFLTAG
+1013 WTA
-1022 EICTVNRYGLFVPVT
+1022 NDYGLFLPVT
-1037 ASCGTMALKPVQTNS
+1037 ATCGAMEVKLAPVDSGGGLMN
-1052 DGTPKLNYSTGKIRI
+1052 LVYSVGQIKI
-1067 TIKPEA
+1067 TIPRGA
-1073 LTVNEAS
+1073 LTVDESS

-1132 TPIDYRTNSERRTP
+1132 TPIDYCTNSERSAP
-1146 GASAAEGE
+1146 GATAAEGE

-1160 ADDWQDGLE
+1160 TDDWQDGLE
-1169 KDCITCTKNVSL
+1169 RDCITCTKNVSL

-1195 DSDGDLN
+1195 DSDGALN

>member
-20 LLTAV
+20 LLSAV

-37 WAEKTLNEWQD
+37 WAEKTLDEWQD
-48 KGFIDGCGDG
+48 EGLIDGYGDG
-58 SFQPDGTM
+58 SFQPNGTM
-66 TRAELAKL
+66 TRAEFAKL

-99 AEVAKA
+99 AEVARA
-105 VTAGY
+105 VAAGY

-125 RAEAAAMLAR
+125 RAEAATMLAR

-151 AASIPARARGSVG
+151 AASIPTWASGSVG

-178 AFGALDP
+178 AFGALGS

-213 LENETIPGDLV
+213 LKNETVLGDLV

-251 ANSIY
+251 ANSVY
-256 FDNVRVGGTV
+256 FDGVRVGGAV

-298 TFKGTLG
+298 TFEGALG
-305 ALVIDLEKTS
+305 ALVIDLAKESAKE
-315 NQKIQIEVPAKLVE
+315 IQIEVPAKRVE
-329 LLSRANV
+329 LLSRTNV

-356 DIKRGVTVGELS
+356 DIKRGVMVGELS

-394 GSLTVEKTGTEGGAK
+394 GSLTVEKTGTEDGAK
-409 APTTSGGSSSGGSSG
+409 APTTSGGS
-424 GSYVSVKIV
+424 YVPVKIV

-453 MGRLPGTITLNVTEN
+453 MGRLPGTVTLNVTEN

-478 RWVLD
+478 RWALD
-483 RAYSK
+483 RAYSE

-501 VTIPDGYTYD
+501 VTIPDGCTYD

-516 TASLTVTADPE
+516 TASLTVTANPE
-527 NVVVGISEVAGLEL
+527 NVVVGILEVAGLEL

-557 VKIKNGDTERA
+557 VKIKNGHTERA
-568 DVTWTLE
+568 DVRWTLD
-575 GEWASPGVNTFMG
+575 GEWTSPGVNTFTG
-588 TVDMPIDQYYNGERT
+588 TVSMPPLQYYNGEMN
-603 ADITT
+603 ADIKT

-613 ESGVTPKTKAV
+613 ADGATPKTKAV
-624 VDHVPLRLTSIDYAS
+624 VDFVPLALTSIGYMRAE
-639 TGELVL
+639 TLVL
-645 AAARQGLPT
+645 EAARQRLPAD
-654 NVLLKCEDGSYIEV
+654 VLLRCEDDSYIEV
-668 AVRPDDW
+668 VVRPDDL
-675 EFTQTPYVPTSGKNQ
+675 EFTKLPYAPTPGENQ
-690 TVSFTENAALP
+690 TVSFTGNAALP
-701 EGYAYDGGTSPV
+701 AGYAYAGGTSPV
-713 RCYVEVKALNT
+713 RCHLEVKALDT
-724 AALEGA
+724 AALNGA

-741 TEDQD
+741 TEDES
-746 VALADSTKIYVAP
+746 VALADSEKIFVAA
-759 NGTRADSVPKGVKF
+759 NGVTADSVTKGVKF
-773 IELSQTATLKDAYAA
+773 IERSQTATLKDAYAA
-788 AQSKTVS
+788 AQSKNNS
-795 DFASQE
+795 DTFASQA
-801 ECDQLARELQE
+801 ECDQTAQELQE

-840 NVINPQYSSEFAYS
+840 GAVNPQYSSEFAYS

-859 LRKDYTYWLYGSR
+859 LRKDYTYCLYGSS

-881 VSIDWSFSGDGAR
+881 VSIDWSVSGDGAQ
-894 YLALA
+894 YLAFA
-899 PDGGRNHKGNWYSYG
+899 PEGGHDHK
-914 VKVTGQPNEPKE
+914 T
-926 VRFIA
+926 IC
-931 TVKDFYGNVIGTLGE
+931 
-946 NGEYT
+946 T
-951 ATIGAPI
+951 ATA
-958 QVDTNADV
+958 
-966 AAPKMTS
+966 
-973 TIANNISLRV
+973 
-983 PLTGSEYI
+983 
-991 TGVDTSEITIKGN
+991 
-1004 EDPTTAPLS
+1004 
-1013 INKAFLTAG
+1013 
-1022 EICTVNRYGLFVPVT
+1022 
-1037 ASCGTMALKPVQTNS
+1037 
-1052 DGTPKLNYSTGKIRI
+1052 
-1067 TIKPEA
+1067 
-1073 LTVNEAS
+1073 
-1080 GWYAPDE
+1080 
-1087 ALEYTA
+1087 
-1093 DVWCCNPA
+1093 
-1101 VTVMT
+1101 
-1106 QSASSG
+1106 
-1112 RNVTV
+1112 
-1117 QIEYAYRK
+1117 
-1125 FSGAVVY
+1125 
-1132 TPIDYRTNSERRTP
+1132 
-1146 GASAAEGE
+1146 
-1154 AYVHFG
+1154 
-1160 ADDWQDGLE
+1160 
-1169 KDCITCTKNVSL
+1169 
-1181 DLNRTYYVWCNFSG
+1181 
-1195 DSDGDLN
+1195 
-1202 TPGNWINTGMT
+1202 
-1213 IQ
+1213 

>member
-1 MKKHTLLQR
+1 
-10 LLPLAMLAAM
+10 MLAAM
-20 LLTAV
+20 LLSAV
-25 PAAAA
+25 HAAAA

-37 WAEKTLNEWQD
+37 WAEKTLDEWQD
-48 KGFIDGCGDG
+48 EGLIDGYGDG
-58 SFQPDGTM
+58 SFQPNGTV
-66 TRAELAKL
+66 TRAEFIKL
-74 VNRTM
+74 VNRTLSL
-79 GFTAESEISFSDVT
+79 TAESAISFSDVT

-99 AEVAKA
+99 AEVARA
-105 VTAGY
+105 VAAGY

-151 AASIPARARGSVG
+151 AAPIPAWARGSVG

-171 MTGYPNG
+171 MTGYPDG

-213 LENETIPGDLV
+213 LENETVLGDLV

-251 ANSIY
+251 ANSVY
-256 FDNVRVGGTV
+256 FDGVRVSGAV
-266 RLEKEGV
+266 RLQKVNV
-273 HLRLR
+273 HLRLI
-278 GDTALERV
+278 GNTALGRV

-298 TFKGTLG
+298 TFEGALG

-344 LRIDRDAEGAQL
+344 LRIDRDAE
-356 DIKRGVTVGELS
+356 
-368 IDARVAL
+368 
-375 TGSGLVVSLVVS
+375 
-387 VSGVTVS
+387 
-394 GSLTVEKTGTEGGAK
+394 
-409 APTTSGGSSSGGSSG
+409 
-424 GSYVSVKIV
+424 
-433 TGAAAVPDVAVDYG
+433 
-447 TSEADA
+447 
-453 MGRLPGTITLNVTEN
+453 N

-478 RWVLD
+478 RWALD
-483 RAYSK
+483 RAYSE

-527 NVVVGISEVAGLEL
+527 NVVVGILEVAGLEL

-557 VKIKNGDTERA
+557 VKIKNGHTERA
-568 DVTWTLE
+568 DVRWTLD
-575 GEWASPGVNTFMG
+575 GEWTSPGVNTFMG
-588 TVDMPIDQYYNGERT
+588 TVSMPPFQYYNGEMN
-603 ADITT
+603 ADIKT

-613 ESGVTPKTKAV
+613 ADGATPKTKAV
-624 VDHVPLRLTSIDYAS
+624 VDYVPLALTSIGYMRAE
-639 TGELVL
+639 TLVL
-645 AAARQGLPT
+645 EAARQRLPAD
-654 NVLLKCEDGSYIEV
+654 VLLRCEDDSYIEV
-668 AVRPDDW
+668 VVRPDDL
-675 EFTQTPYVPTSGKNQ
+675 EFTKLPYAPTPGENQ
-690 TVSFTENAALP
+690 TVSFTGNAALP
-701 EGYAYDGGTSPV
+701 AGYAYAGGTSPV
-713 RCYVEVKALNT
+713 RCHLEVKALDT
-724 AALEGA
+724 AALDSA

-741 TEDQD
+741 TDSEDA
-746 VALADSTKIYVAP
+746 ALADNAKIFVAA
-759 NGTRADSVPKGVKF
+759 NGVTADSVTKGVKF
-773 IELSQTATLKDAYAA
+773 IERSQTATLKDAYAA
-788 AQSKTVS
+788 AQSKQNSGSFT
-795 DFASQE
+795 SQT
-801 ECDQLARELQE
+801 ECDQTAQELQE

-840 NVINPQYSSEFAYS
+840 GAVNPQYNSEFAYS

-859 LRKDYTYWLYGSR
+859 LRKDYTYWLYRSS
-872 WTVPGSNVT
+872 WTVPDSNVM
-881 VSIDWSFSGDGAR
+881 VSIDWSVSGDGAQ
-894 YLALA
+894 YLAFA
-899 PDGGRNHKGNWYSYG
+899 PEGGHDHKNNMHSYG
-914 VKVTGQPNEPKE
+914 VTVMRQPDEPTE
-926 VRFIA
+926 VRFVA
-931 TVKDFYGNVIGTLGE
+931 TVKDYYGNEIGKLGE
-946 NGEYT
+946 NGEY
-951 ATIGAPI
+951 AAIIGAPI
-958 QVDTNADV
+958 RVDTSAPVV
-966 AAPKMTS
+966 APRITS
-973 TIANNISLRV
+973 DKNNDISVRV
-983 PLTGSEYI
+983 PLTGGVYI
-991 TGVDTSEITIKGN
+991 TGADTSLIAVQGIQN
-1004 EDPTTAPLS
+1004 DVVSISNASMTANGS
-1013 INKAFLTAG
+1013 WTA
-1022 EICTVNRYGLFVPVT
+1022 NDYGLFLPVT
-1037 ASCGTMALKPVQTNS
+1037 ATCGAMEVKLAPVDSGGGVMN
-1052 DGTPKLNYSTGKIRI
+1052 LVYSVGQIKI
-1067 TIKPEA
+1067 TIPRGA
-1073 LTVNEAS
+1073 LTVDESS

-1117 QIEYAYRK
+1117 RIEYAYRK

-1146 GASAAEGE
+1146 GATAAEGE
-1154 AYVHFG
+1154 AYVLFG
-1160 ADDWQDGLE
+1160 TDDWQDGLE
-1169 KDCITCTKNVSL
+1169 RDCITCTKNVSL
-1181 DLNRTYYVWCNFSG
+1181 DLNQTYYVWCNFSG